1 MKYKEIIEL
10 LNKMTIEEKIG
21 QMVQIGGDV
30 FLSDDT
36 NGMLTGPLRN
46 LHLSKKMIY
55 HVGSVLNIIGAEKV
69 KKVQNEYLSKSRL
82 KIPLLFMDDII
93 NGYKIAFPIPIA
105 QGCSWNTKAI
115 QKMTEISS
123 MESSIAGANVNFS
136 PMVDLSRDARW
147 GRVMESIGGEDPLLG
162 EIYTKTVVKA
172 YQGKNLS
179 EIGKIASCVKHIA
192 AYGAVE
198 AGRDYN
204 TVDMSEREFRQY
216 YLPAYK
222 AAIEAGAEMLMTSF
236 NILNGIPS
244 TVNQWLIQ
252 EVIRK
257 ELGFKGIIIS
267 DYGAIEETIAHGYS
281 ANEKKAAK
289 NAINAGV
296 DIDMMS
302 GIYANYLKDL
312 YLENK
317 EIENKVNE
325 SVLRILTL
333 KNKLG
338 LFENPYGNTNEV
350 KENTYLMNSKN
361 LEKAKKLTQE
371 TFVLLKNKNRVLPL
385 KTNKKIALI
394 GPYIDNI
401 GITGS
406 WSMFSDR
413 TKNGTILDIFK
424 EIMGSQVLYA
434 KGCEILRQEE
444 INKILSA
451 DGLPTVYI
459 EDEIQ
464 KEQDMIISA
473 MQTAKKADVI
483 VLALGEHY
491 RQTGEACSRS
501 NISLPENQI
510 QLINKLYTLSKSMVL
525 ILFNGRPVQL
535 STIEEKLDAI
545 LEVWF
550 PGTTGAKAI
559 TEMILGEN
567 NPSGKLTMSFPQN
580 VGQCPVY
587 YNHYNT
593 GRPHHKNLRY
603 VSRYQDIP
611 TESFYPFG
619 YGLSYCDFKYTE
631 LYLNKH
637 KMNKNET
644 ITVSVEIENQ
654 SDYAGYEVIQLYIQD
669 LYGSVVR
676 PVKELKAFKKKYFKP
691 HEIKYVDFDIDIHML
706 KFWNEKLEFVA
717 ESGEFKVFVG
727 GDSVNVLEDKF
738 ELELD
743 FY

>member
-1 MKYKEIIEL
+1 MKHKEILEL

-21 QMVQIGGDV
+21 QMVQIAGDI
-30 FLSDDT
+30 FLSEDK
-36 NGMLTGPLRN
+36 NAVSTGPLKD
-46 LHLSKKMIY
+46 LHLPNGMIY
-55 HVGSVLNIIGAEKV
+55 SIGSVLNVIGAKNV
-69 KKVQNEYLSKSRL
+69 RQVQKEYLSKSRL

-105 QGCSWNTKAI
+105 QGCSWNTKVIKEMA
-115 QKMTEISS
+115 EISA

-147 GRVMESIGGEDPLLG
+147 GRVMESIGEEDPLLG
-162 EIYTKTVVKA
+162 EIYAKTIVET
-172 YQGKNLS
+172 YQGKKLT
-179 EIGKIASCVKHIA
+179 EVGKIASCVKHIA

-222 AAIEAGAEMLMTSF
+222 SAIEAGAEMLMTSF
-236 NILNGIPS
+236 NILNGIPA
-244 TVNQWLIQ
+244 TVNTWLIQ
-252 EVIRK
+252 EIIRK

-281 ANEKKAAK
+281 ANGKEAAK

-302 GIYANYLKDL
+302 SIYANYLKEL
-312 YLENK
+312 CIENQ

-325 SVLRILTL
+325 SVLRILSL

-338 LFENPYGNTNEV
+338 LFENPYGNINEE
-350 KENTYLMNSKN
+350 KEKTYLMNPSN

-371 TFVLLKNKNRVLPL
+371 TFVLLKNKHHILPIN
-385 KTNKKIALI
+385 KDKKIAFI
-394 GPYIDNI
+394 GPYVNNI

-413 TKNGTILDIFK
+413 SQNHTLLDSFQEKLGNNIA
-424 EIMGSQVLYA
+424 YA
-434 KGCEILRQEE
+434 KGSEILRQEE

-451 DGLPTVYI
+451 EGLPMVHI
-459 EDEIQ
+459 ENEAQ
-464 KEQDMIISA
+464 KEQEMIASAVEIS
-473 MQTAKKADVI
+473 KKADI
-483 VLALGEHY
+483 ILLALGEHY
-491 RQTGEACSRS
+491 KQTGEACSRS
-501 NISLPENQI
+501 DIALPENQI
-510 QLINKLYTLSKSMVL
+510 QLINELYKLSKPMIL
-525 ILFNGRPVQL
+525 ILFNGRPLQL
-535 STIEEKLDAI
+535 NTIEEKLDAI

-559 TEMILGEN
+559 TEIVLGEE

-593 GRPHHKNLRY
+593 GRPHHDNLRY

-631 LYLNKH
+631 LHLNKH
-637 KMNKNET
+637 KISENET
-644 ITVSVEIENQ
+644 ITVMVKIENQ
-654 SDYAGYEVIQLYIQD
+654 SNYAGYEVVQLYIQD
-669 LYGSVVR
+669 VYGSVVR
-676 PVKELKAFKKKYFKP
+676 PVKELKTFKKEYFKP
-691 HEIKYVDFDIDIHML
+691 HEIKYVKFDISIDML
-706 KFWNEKLEFVA
+706 KFWNDKLEYVA
-717 ESGEFKVFVG
+717 EPGQFKVFVG
-727 GDSVNVLEDKF
+727 GDSMNVLEDKF
-738 ELELD
+738 EFLLD
-743 FY
+743 

>member
-1 MKYKEIIEL
+1 MKHKEILEL

-21 QMVQIGGDV
+21 QMVQIAGDI
-30 FLSDDT
+30 FLSEDK
-36 NGMLTGPLRN
+36 NAVSTGPLKD
-46 LHLSKKMIY
+46 LHLPNGMIY
-55 HVGSVLNIIGAEKV
+55 SIGSVLNVIGAKNV
-69 KKVQNEYLSKSRL
+69 RQVQKEYLSKSRL

-105 QGCSWNTKAI
+105 QGCSWNTKVIKEMA
-115 QKMTEISS
+115 EISA

-162 EIYTKTVVKA
+162 EIYAKTIVET
-172 YQGKNLS
+172 YQGKKLT
-179 EIGKIASCVKHIA
+179 EVGKIASCVKHIA

-222 AAIEAGAEMLMTSF
+222 SAIEAGAEMLMTSF
-236 NILNGIPS
+236 NILNGIPA
-244 TVNQWLIQ
+244 TVNTWLIQ
-252 EVIRK
+252 EIIRK

-281 ANEKKAAK
+281 ANGKEAAK

-302 GIYANYLKDL
+302 SIYANYLKEL
-312 YLENK
+312 CIENQ

-325 SVLRILTL
+325 SVLRILSL

-338 LFENPYGNTNEV
+338 LFENPYGNINEE
-350 KENTYLMNSKN
+350 KEKTYLMNPSN

-371 TFVLLKNKNRVLPL
+371 TFVLLKNKHHILPIN
-385 KTNKKIALI
+385 KDKKIAFI
-394 GPYIDNI
+394 GPYVNNI

-413 TKNGTILDIFK
+413 SQNHTLLDSFQEKLGNNIA
-424 EIMGSQVLYA
+424 YA
-434 KGCEILRQEE
+434 KGSEILRQEE

-451 DGLPTVYI
+451 EGLPMVHI
-459 EDEIQ
+459 ENEAQ
-464 KEQDMIISA
+464 KEQEMIASAVEIS
-473 MQTAKKADVI
+473 KKADI
-483 VLALGEHY
+483 ILLALGEHY
-491 RQTGEACSRS
+491 KQTGEACSRS
-501 NISLPENQI
+501 DIALPENQI
-510 QLINKLYTLSKSMVL
+510 QLINELYKLSKPMIL
-525 ILFNGRPVQL
+525 ILFNGRPLQL
-535 STIEEKLDAI
+535 NTIEEKLDAI

-559 TEMILGEN
+559 TEIVLGEE

-593 GRPHHKNLRY
+593 GRPHHDNLRY

-631 LYLNKH
+631 LHLNKH
-637 KMNKNET
+637 KISENET
-644 ITVSVEIENQ
+644 ITVMVKIENQ
-654 SDYAGYEVIQLYIQD
+654 SNYAGYEVVQLYIQD
-669 LYGSVVR
+669 VYGSVVR
-676 PVKELKAFKKKYFKP
+676 PVKELKAFKKEYFKP
-691 HEIKYVDFDIDIHML
+691 HEIKYVKFDISIDML
-706 KFWNEKLEFVA
+706 KFWNDKLEYVA
-717 ESGEFKVFVG
+717 EPGQFKVFVG
-727 GDSVNVLEDKF
+727 GDSMNVLEDKF
-738 ELELD
+738 EFLLD
-743 FY
+743 

>member
-36 NGMLTGPLRN
+36 NGMLTGPLKN
-46 LHLSKKMIY
+46 LHLSKKMVY

-69 KKVQNEYLSKSRL
+69 KKVQDEYLSKSRL

-162 EIYTKTVVKA
+162 EIYAKTVVKA

-204 TVDMSEREFRQY
+204 SVDMSEREFRQY

-281 ANEKKAAK
+281 ANEKEAAK
-289 NAINAGV
+289 NAINAGI

-312 YLENK
+312 YLENQ

-361 LEKAKKLTQE
+361 LEKAKELTQE

-451 DGLPTVYI
+451 EGLPMVHV
-459 EDEIQ
+459 ENESQ
-464 KEQDMIISA
+464 KEQDMIASA
-473 MQTAKKADVI
+473 IQTAKKADVI

-510 QLINKLYTLSKSMVL
+510 QLINKLYALSKPMVL

-535 STIEEKLDAI
+535 STIEEKLDGI

-644 ITVSVEIENQ
+644 ITVSVKIENQ

-676 PVKELKAFKKKYFKP
+676 PIKELKAFKKEYFKP

-738 ELELD
+738 ELD

>member
-1 MKYKEIIEL
+1 MKYKEIVEL

-36 NGMLTGPLRN
+36 NGMLTGPLKN
-46 LHLSKKMIY
+46 SHLSKKMIY

-69 KKVQNEYLSKSRL
+69 KKVQDEYLSKSRL

-123 MESSIAGANVNFS
+123 MESSIAGADVNFS

-162 EIYTKTVVKA
+162 EIYAKTVVKA

-281 ANEKKAAK
+281 ANEKEAAK
-289 NAINAGV
+289 NAINAGI

-312 YLENK
+312 YLENQ

-361 LEKAKKLTQE
+361 LEKAKELTQE

-451 DGLPTVYI
+451 EGLPMVHV
-459 EDEIQ
+459 ENESQ
-464 KEQDMIISA
+464 KEQDMIASA
-473 MQTAKKADVI
+473 IQTAKKADVI

-510 QLINKLYTLSKSMVL
+510 QLINKLYALSKPMVL

-535 STIEEKLDAI
+535 STIEEKLDGI

-644 ITVSVEIENQ
+644 ITVSVKIENQ

-676 PVKELKAFKKKYFKP
+676 PIKELKAFKKEYFKP

-738 ELELD
+738 ELD

>member
-36 NGMLTGPLRN
+36 NGMLTGPLKN
-46 LHLSKKMIY
+46 LHLSKKMVY

-69 KKVQNEYLSKSRL
+69 KKVQDEYLSKSRL

-162 EIYTKTVVKA
+162 EIYAKTVVKA

-222 AAIEAGAEMLMTSF
+222 AAIEAGAEMLMASF

-281 ANEKKAAK
+281 ANEKEAAK
-289 NAINAGV
+289 NAINAGI

-312 YLENK
+312 YLENQ

-361 LEKAKKLTQE
+361 LEKAKELTQE

-451 DGLPTVYI
+451 EGLPMVHV
-459 EDEIQ
+459 ENESQ
-464 KEQDMIISA
+464 KEQDMIASA
-473 MQTAKKADVI
+473 IQTAKKADVI

-510 QLINKLYTLSKSMVL
+510 QLINKLYALSKPMVL

-535 STIEEKLDAI
+535 STIEEKLDGI

-644 ITVSVEIENQ
+644 ITVSVKIENQ

-676 PVKELKAFKKKYFKP
+676 PIKELKAFKKEYFKP

-738 ELELD
+738 ELD

>member
-36 NGMLTGPLRN
+36 NGMLTGPLKN
-46 LHLSKKMIY
+46 LHLSKKMVY

-69 KKVQNEYLSKSRL
+69 KKVQDEYLSKSRL

-162 EIYTKTVVKA
+162 EIYAKTVVKA

-281 ANEKKAAK
+281 ANEKEAAK
-289 NAINAGV
+289 NAINAGI

-312 YLENK
+312 YLENQ

-361 LEKAKKLTQE
+361 LEKAKELTQE

-434 KGCEILRQEE
+434 KGREILRQEE

-451 DGLPTVYI
+451 EGLPMVHV
-459 EDEIQ
+459 ENESQ
-464 KEQDMIISA
+464 KEQDMIASA
-473 MQTAKKADVI
+473 IQTAKKADVI

-510 QLINKLYTLSKSMVL
+510 QLINKLYALSKPMVL

-535 STIEEKLDAI
+535 STIEEKLDGI

-644 ITVSVEIENQ
+644 ITVSVKIENQ

-676 PVKELKAFKKKYFKP
+676 PIKELKAFKKEYFKP

-738 ELELD
+738 ELD

>member
-1 MKYKEIIEL
+1 MKYKEIVEL

-36 NGMLTGPLRN
+36 NGMLTGPLKN
-46 LHLSKKMIY
+46 SHLSKKMIY

-69 KKVQNEYLSKSRL
+69 KKVQDEYLSKSRL

-162 EIYTKTVVKA
+162 EIYAKTVVKA

-222 AAIEAGAEMLMTSF
+222 AAIEAGAEMLMASF

-281 ANEKKAAK
+281 ANEKEAAK
-289 NAINAGV
+289 NAINAGI

-312 YLENK
+312 YLENQ

-361 LEKAKKLTQE
+361 LEKAKELTQE

-451 DGLPTVYI
+451 EGLPMVHV
-459 EDEIQ
+459 ENESQ
-464 KEQDMIISA
+464 KEQDMIASA
-473 MQTAKKADVI
+473 IQTAKKADVI

-510 QLINKLYTLSKSMVL
+510 QLINKLYALSKPMVL

-535 STIEEKLDAI
+535 STIEEKLDGI

-644 ITVSVEIENQ
+644 ITVSVKIENQ

-676 PVKELKAFKKKYFKP
+676 PVKELKAFKKEYFKP

-738 ELELD
+738 ELD

>member
-36 NGMLTGPLRN
+36 NGMLTGPLKN
-46 LHLSKKMIY
+46 LHLSKKMVY

-69 KKVQNEYLSKSRL
+69 KKVQDEYLSKSRL

-162 EIYTKTVVKA
+162 EIYAKTVVKA

-281 ANEKKAAK
+281 ANEKEAAK
-289 NAINAGV
+289 NAINAGI

-312 YLENK
+312 YLENQ

-361 LEKAKKLTQE
+361 LEKAKQLTQG
-371 TFVLLKNKNRVLPL
+371 TYVLLKNKNRVLPL

-451 DGLPTVYI
+451 EGLPMVHV
-459 EDEIQ
+459 ENESQ
-464 KEQDMIISA
+464 KEQDMIASA
-473 MQTAKKADVI
+473 IQTAKKADVI

-510 QLINKLYTLSKSMVL
+510 QLINKLYALSKPMVL

-535 STIEEKLDAI
+535 STIEEKLDGI

-644 ITVSVEIENQ
+644 ITVSVKIENQ

-676 PVKELKAFKKKYFKP
+676 PVKELKAFKKEYFKP

-738 ELELD
+738 ELD